1 MNKAT
6 AKRLILVT
14 ALQVEVRGM
23 IAENKQREL
32 NGFISRLPN
41 IEIGDKI
48 KLYGRI
54 TTVVGFNVL
63 WNDDLEDYE
72 IILLTTGRGDP
83 FKRSLKQ
90 IELVQND

>member
-1 MNKAT
+1 MGTTKQNTTIET
-6 AKRLILVT
+6 AF
-14 ALQVEVRGM
+14 LQGGV
-23 IAENKQREL
+23 
-32 NGFISRLPN
+32 ISRLPH

-63 WNDDLEDYE
+63 WNDALEDYE